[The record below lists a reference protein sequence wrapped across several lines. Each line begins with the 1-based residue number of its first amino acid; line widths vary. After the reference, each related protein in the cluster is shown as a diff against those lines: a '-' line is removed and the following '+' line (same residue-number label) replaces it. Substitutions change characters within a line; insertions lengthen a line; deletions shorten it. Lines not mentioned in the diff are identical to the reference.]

1 MILVIGSLDALVDF
15 TRFSRRLLTSTLW
28 IVDCGFSPKNQLLIN
43 GEFMEGDGA
52 EAIINPSTGITIAKI
67 KEASL
72 AQVAQA
78 TKAAASAFQSWS
90 KTPRVSW
97 ILCKRRL
104 ITAEASSP
112 QTE

>member
-1 MILVIGSLDALVDF
+1 
-15 TRFSRRLLTSTLW
+15 
-28 IVDCGFSPKNQLLIN
+28 
-43 GEFMEGDGA
+43 MEGDGA

-90 KTPRVSW
+90 KTPRVS
-97 ILCKRRL
+97 
-104 ITAEASSP
+104 
-112 QTE
+112 